1 MLVIRLWNYLRG
13 YVIIKIEGLTLEK
26 FINLTIAKG
35 IYLWDIERIDYTV
48 IHAKI
53 GIKAFKEVRDVVKK
67 IGCRVNIIQKK
78 GFPFFVHK
86 LKYRKMLVLGLI
98 ICLGVLFFLT
108 SLIWSI
114 DVVGEEDISKKLI
127 LSNLNKIGI
136 YVGVNKSNI
145 DEELV
150 KKTLLKE
157 IGSISYAKAEIKGTK
172 LIIEVKKREIAPEK
186 VEKNIPCNI
195 VSKNKSVIEK
205 IVAKN
210 GKALVEKG
218 DIVDEGQIL
227 ITGTIEDE
235 RFDGPLLVHSDGIV
249 LGRTNYIKIIEE
261 PLIKTIKEET
271 GRDYKAREF
280 VVGNKTI
287 SLKDKEIPFKNY
299 NEVIDNKSI
308 INSNKFKL
316 GVIIYNYKEV
326 RLKKI
331 NQNVDKLKQVNSL
344 KGTEVLIKEIPEGS
358 KIVSKNVE
366 HSFKNNKLITKITI
380 EVIEDIGV
388 KQKF

>member
-48 IHAKI
+48 LHAKI

-86 LKYRKMLVLGLI
+86 LKYRKMLALGLI

-114 DVVGEEDISKKLI
+114 DVVGEEDISKQLI
-127 LSNLNKIGI
+127 LSNLHKIGI
-136 YVGVNKSNI
+136 YVGVNKSNV

-157 IGSISYAKAEIKGTK
+157 VGSISYAKAEIKGTK

-235 RFDGPLLVHSDGIV
+235 RFDEPLLVHSDGIV
-249 LGRTNYIKIIEE
+249 LGRTNYMKIIEE

-280 VVGNKTI
+280 IIGKKTI

-326 RLKKI
+326 RLKKVT
-331 NQNVDKLKQVNSL
+331 QNVDKLKEVNSL
-344 KGTEVLIKEIPEGS
+344 KGIEVLIKEIPEGS

-380 EVIEDIGV
+380 EVIENIGV
-388 KQKF
+388 KQKL